1 MLPKKREVMTS
12 IWKEMDAQFANY
24 IRGKAIEI
32 LIVGSVSFIIFL
44 LIDQKKIEDNLKP
57 KLAKFKQ
64 PKYYIFVE
72 ELPRNAMGKIQ
83 KASLREQFKEVFK
96 S

>member
-1 MLPKKREVMTS
+1 MEFHPDLGQGVVAVVYL
-12 IWKEMDAQFANY
+12 KE
-24 IRGKAIEI
+24 K
-32 LIVGSVSFIIFL
+32 
-44 LIDQKKIEDNLKP
+44 LIDQKIEDNLKS
-57 KLAKFKQ
+57 KLAKLKQ

-72 ELPRNAMGKIQ
+72 ELPRNAMVKIQ